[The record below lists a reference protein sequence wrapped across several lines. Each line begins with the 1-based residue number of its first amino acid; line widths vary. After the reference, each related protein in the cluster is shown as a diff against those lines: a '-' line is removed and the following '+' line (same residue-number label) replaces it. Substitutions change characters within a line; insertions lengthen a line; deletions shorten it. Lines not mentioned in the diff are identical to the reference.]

1 MPGVFALMLHSH
13 IPYCRKSGVWPAG
26 EEWLFEAMNETYIPL
41 LIALRALH
49 LDGIKPRVMVGLVP
63 VLMEQLADGYMKDR
77 FCSYMEDKIAR
88 ARSDIRRFRSDR
100 AREAVAGYWLEL
112 FEANYQAYTTDF
124 YRDIL
129 GTLKW
134 LQDQRA
140 IEVLTSAATHA
151 FLPLLE
157 RDSAVFAQ
165 VRLGIETYKQYFGR
179 PPRGFWLP
187 ECAYRPSEWSSR
199 EQRMRQ
205 GLDEWL
211 GREGIA
217 YFFVE
222 HVGIQ
227 RASFVENR
235 HQEQAATTYR
245 GYRLPSGIAVFGR
258 NQATGKQVWSPDQGY
273 PGDPAYLEFHRKDPE
288 SGLRFWRITG
298 HMEKQ
303 LYDVEAGRKRV
314 QVQAR
319 HFVNLI
325 RQLLDE
331 TATPGVEPI
340 IVAPYDCELFGHW
353 WHEGVAWLE
362 QVYRILSQEKSVACC
377 SLGAYSDQYKED
389 FSTITMSPSTWGLNS
404 DYTVWQN
411 PEHAWLWPYINS
423 SSLEAEQVLAQARPE
438 DERGHRILRQ
448 MARELL
454 LMQGSDWPF
463 LLFTM
468 QAKEYAN
475 QRFHHHHQRF
485 RKLIWAAQDLH
496 DHGRLSE
503 AELRQIEDV
512 DSPWPALDYFLFKRW
527 QSPAGDPGKKA
538 G

>member
-41 LIALRALH
+41 LMALRRLH
-49 LDGIKPRVMVGLVP
+49 LDGIKPRVMIGLVP

-77 FCSYMEDKIAR
+77 FCAYMEDRISR
-88 ARSDIRRFRSDR
+88 CRSDIKRFKSER
-100 AREAVAGYWLEL
+100 AKKAVSRYWLEL
-112 FEANYQAYTTDF
+112 YETNYHAFTSDF

-134 LQDQRA
+134 LQDEGA
-140 IEVLTSAATHA
+140 IEVVTSAATHA

-157 RDSAVFAQ
+157 RDGAVFAQ
-165 VRLGIETYKQYFGR
+165 VCIGIETYQRYFQR
-179 PPRGFWLP
+179 TPRGFWLP
-187 ECAYRPSEWSSR
+187 ECAYRPAEWSQQ

-205 GLDEWL
+205 GLDAWL
-211 GREGIA
+211 ASEGIE
-217 YFFVE
+217 YSFVE

-235 HQEQAATTYR
+235 HQEAVPTTYR
-245 GYRLPSGIAVFGR
+245 GYRLASGVSVFGR
-258 NQATGKQVWSPDQGY
+258 SEATGKQVWSPDQGY
-273 PGDPAYLEFHRKDPE
+273 PGDPAYLEFHQKDPE
-288 SGLRFWRITG
+288 SGLRYWRITG
-298 HMEKQ
+298 HMDKQ
-303 LYDVEAGRKRV
+303 VYDAEAARKRV
-314 QVQAR
+314 QIQAR
-319 HFVNLI
+319 HFVSLI
-325 RQLLDE
+325 KQLLDE
-331 TATPGVEPI
+331 AAITGAEPI

-353 WHEGVAWLE
+353 WHEGVAWVE
-362 QVYRILSQEKSVACC
+362 RVYRLLAEEKNVSCRSLSE
-377 SLGAYSDQYKED
+377 YSDQHRAD

-404 DYTVWQN
+404 DFTVWQN
-411 PEHAWLWPYINS
+411 PEHAWIWPYINS
-423 SSLEAEQVLAQARPE
+423 SSLEAEQVLAQARPQ

-485 RKLIWAAQDLH
+485 RKLIWAAQDLG
-496 DHGRLSE
+496 DHNRLSE
-503 AELRQIEDV
+503 AELRQIEDI
-512 DSPWPALDYFLFKRW
+512 DSPWQGLDYNLFKRW
-527 QSPAGDPGKKA
+527 EDPADLGKKV